1 MHVIYNHVR
10 FVHDLCQ
17 SLPDHK
23 TNNNDNPKNAKE
35 KKKWKRQ
42 SDHNRNHVFEVDE
55 IILKIH

>member
-42 SDHNRNHVFEVDE
+42 VYIIE
-55 IILKIH
+55 ITSLMLMKLF

>member
-1 MHVIYNHVR
+1 MHVIYDHVR

-35 KKKWKRQ
+35 KKKMEKTERP
-42 SDHNRNHVFEVDE
+42 
-55 IILKIH
+55 